1 LNELQG
7 VVREESKTGK
17 KVLFAFPRVGS
28 SLVLGMEGFALFNL
42 YWNGF
47 GLSAFLVGLTQA
59 IGFLVVGLSQFF
71 FGWVSDAKYTKWG
84 RRKPYIVAFAP
95 ILGISFIFLFL
106 PSLFLPNLSDTTM
119 LFVWFFIW
127 DLIFK
132 ISYSLTTVY
141 QSWMAE
147 QFIVSERP
155 KVSQFQNYFNWIGNG
170 SMALVSILVLTKYV
184 EALVGPP
191 RNPNI
196 PIPFD
201 FLLITIVFGVIAIVS
216 FTLVGLLMPT
226 EPKFEIK
233 SNLKENLK
241 IVIRNRNYL
250 RIILMIGIASLAW
263 SIVTDV
269 ILSYTQAALFLSATD
284 FYIIAGVLLIGIF
297 SFLFVWRRLLEKLGK
312 KQALLYI
319 FLFSAITLP
328 VSLLALIE
336 AFPRLILGIIF
347 VVIATGALGGWF
359 LFPYIIYADIAED
372 DEKKTG
378 QLKAGV
384 YAGFNSII
392 ANIFQAFGVFI
403 LGTAIDALP
412 IITLTGQNVALGLIV
427 FGPICTVI
435 LLVAYFY
442 TKKFVTLDFD
452 WEKK

>member
-1 LNELQG
+1 
-7 VVREESKTGK
+7 
-17 KVLFAFPRVGS
+17 
-28 SLVLGMEGFALFNL
+28 
-42 YWNGF
+42 
-47 GLSAFLVGLTQA
+47 
-59 IGFLVVGLSQFF
+59 
-71 FGWVSDAKYTKWG
+71 
-84 RRKPYIVAFAP
+84 
-95 ILGISFIFLFL
+95 
-106 PSLFLPNLSDTTM
+106 
-119 LFVWFFIW
+119 
-127 DLIFK
+127 
-132 ISYSLTTVY
+132 
-141 QSWMAE
+141 
-147 QFIVSERP
+147 
-155 KVSQFQNYFNWIGNG
+155 
-170 SMALVSILVLTKYV
+170 
-184 EALVGPP
+184 
-191 RNPNI
+191 
-196 PIPFD
+196 
-201 FLLITIVFGVIAIVS
+201 
-216 FTLVGLLMPT
+216 MPT

-241 IVIRNRNYL
+241 IVIHNRNYL
-250 RIILMIGIASLAW
+250 RITLMIGIASLAW

-269 ILSYTQAALFLSATD
+269 ILAYSQAALFLSGTD

-319 FLFSAITLP
+319 FLFSAIALP

-392 ANIFQAFGVFI
+392 GNIFQAFGVFI